1 MENEMKNTEKQVT
14 KKRAPRAAAK
24 TAGKPEAVKAPE
36 KKSETKGAQAS
47 EWRTK
52 NVEGLL
58 DLNRMA
64 WKVLHQLNAAIIGDS
79 EKDLI

>member
-1 MENEMKNTEKQVT
+1 MENELKNTEKQVT

-24 TAGKPEAVKAPE
+24 TAKKPETVKAPE
-36 KKSETKGAQAS
+36 KKSETKGTQAN
-47 EWRTK
+47 EAKAK
-52 NVEGLL
+52 NVDGLL

-64 WKVLHQLNAAIIGDS
+64 WKVLHQLNAAIIWDS